1 MGENMKEDLLY
12 ALYSFPIQEQHVRI
26 TLLDWEDTPIKSKEG
41 QIQTLQG
48 ITTGGSINL
57 NGDSSVRRTASL
69 TLVAFDD
76 NVKITNVDNSISMN
90 KRIKLEIGLVNPY
103 FGIANEGDMWYEIN
117 DQNIVWFKMG
127 IFIITNASVTR
138 NANSWQI
145 SVNLKDKMVLLNGEV
160 AGTLTEPITHS
171 PVYNEHIDEQGH
183 AVLETS
189 EVSFITL
196 IETLVSTFGRIHGD
210 IYINNISPK
219 INNIVRWINKD
230 RDIQINP
237 STHNLTYLKSS
248 SIVNNQNAVNEEN
261 SDNLQSSSPSTYTFN
276 DTIGYRYIDYVY
288 PAGQNL
294 VSNPGETIASVL
306 EKIKNTLGGNYE
318 YFFDVDGNFHFQE
331 IQNRK
336 NLGNAVNDIQKA
348 ISEDFWWN
356 NNSDLGSVFTFDD
369 TKNLIVSYQNNPQ
382 YSKIKNDIA
391 VAGKRDN
398 TVIRYHLV
406 LKNPTIPSNDCGSYS
421 LQPYIRQLDL
431 DGEQLETGIDGQPV
445 TRLQNGG
452 GVSIEIT
459 SSTDYRQYL
468 YVMSVV
474 YGDSFFPWSKE
485 ILEEWPKIYDVVNNS
500 FKATGSN
507 LGSINWSIDF
517 VDPSLS
523 EKNPF
528 PYLVDEIGLRPAAI
542 KNDGVNCVFQT
553 SAPGLQIIPI
563 GTSTT
568 ADERY
573 HAINETDHDWIQV
586 PQEFLAN
593 ITWGSASSS
602 AHDAVRTLLFEY
614 ISMQESISLTSVPVY
629 HLEPNTIITVDDNKS
644 DIHGDYVIS
653 TMSIPLTVTGTMTIT
668 AKKAISRI

>member
-1 MGENMKEDLLY
+1 MISENLLY
-12 ALYSFPIQEQHVRI
+12 ALYSLPIQEQYIRI
-26 TLLDWEDTPIKSKEG
+26 TLLNWKDEPIIKEG

-48 ITTGGSINL
+48 ITTGGSLNL

-76 NVKITNVDNSISMN
+76 NVKITNVANSISMN
-90 KRIKLEIGLVNPY
+90 KRIKLEIGLANPY
-103 FGIANEGDMWYEIN
+103 FGIANEGDIWHEVN
-117 DQNIVWFKMG
+117 DQNIIWFNMG

-138 NANSWQI
+138 SANAWQI

-189 EVSFITL
+189 EVAFTTL
-196 IETLVSTFGRIHGD
+196 IATLVSTFGRING
-210 IYINNISPK
+210 NIIIDNIPLK
-219 INNIVRWINKD
+219 IENIVRWINKD

-237 STHNLTYLKSS
+237 VAHNITYIKSNAAVDKQNEVDEKDNDDSS
-248 SIVNNQNAVNEEN
+248 S
-261 SDNLQSSSPSTYTFN
+261 SLSTYTFN

-294 VSNPGETIASVL
+294 VSNPGETVASVL

-336 NLGNAVNDIQKA
+336 NLGSTVDDIKSA
-348 ISEDFWWN
+348 ISDQFWLN
-356 NNSDLGSVFTFDD
+356 QAVLNSVFTFDD

-406 LKNPTIPSNDCGSYS
+406 LKNPTIPSNDCGRYS
-421 LQPYIRQLDL
+421 LQSYIRQLDL

-445 TRLQNGG
+445 TRLQNGSG
-452 GVSIEIT
+452 KSITIT
-459 SSTDYRQYL
+459 SFTDYRQYL
-468 YVMSVV
+468 YVMSIVK
-474 YGDSFFPWSKE
+474 GDSFSPWSKE

-517 VDPSLS
+517 VDPSY
-523 EKNPF
+523 EENAF
-528 PYLVDEIGLRPAAI
+528 PYLVDTIGLRPAAI

-553 SAPGLQIIPI
+553 SAPELQIIPI

-568 ADERY
+568 ASERNY
-573 HAINETDHDWIQV
+573 AFSEEHDWIQV
-586 PQEFLAN
+586 PQELLAN

-602 AHDAVRTLLFEY
+602 AHNAVRTLLFEY
-614 ISMQESISLTSVPVY
+614 ISMQESISLTSIPVY
-629 HLEPNTIITVDDNKS
+629 HLEPNTIITVEDEKS

-653 TMSIPLTVTGTMTIT
+653 TMSIPLAATGTMTIT

>member
-1 MGENMKEDLLY
+1 MDENMKKDLLY

-26 TLLDWEDTPIKSKEG
+26 TLLDWEDAPLTSAEG
-41 QIQTLQG
+41 QTQTLQG

-76 NVKITNVDNSISMN
+76 NVNITDVDNNISMN
-90 KRIKLEIGLVNPY
+90 KRIKLEIGLTNPY
-103 FGIANEGDMWYEIN
+103 FGIANEGDIWHEIN
-117 DQNIVWFKMG
+117 DQSIVWFKMG

-138 NANSWQI
+138 SANSWQI

-196 IETLVSTFGRIHGD
+196 IETLVSTFGRIHGN
-210 IYINNISPK
+210 IYINNIPLK
-219 INNIVRWINKD
+219 INNIVRWINKE
-230 RDIQINP
+230 RNIQINP
-237 STHNLTYLKSS
+237 STHNLTYPKSS
-248 SIVNNQNAVNEEN
+248 GMVNNENTVDEEN
-261 SDNLQSSSPSTYTFN
+261 SDSSPSTYTFN

-336 NLGNAVNDIQKA
+336 NLGSAINDIQKA
-348 ISEDFWWN
+348 ISEDFWN
-356 NNSDLGSVFTFDD
+356 NNNDLGSVFTFDD

-406 LKNPTIPSNDCGSYS
+406 LKNPTIPSYDYGSYS
-421 LQPYIRQLDL
+421 LQSYVRQLDL

-445 TRLQNGG
+445 TRLQNEGN
-452 GVSIEIT
+452 VSIDID
-459 SSTDYRQYL
+459 SGTDYRQYL
-468 YVMSVV
+468 YVMSLVK
-474 YGDSFFPWSKE
+474 GDSFSPWSKE
-485 ILEEWPKIYDVVNNS
+485 ILEEWPKIYDVIKGS

-517 VDPSLS
+517 VDPSY
-523 EKNPF
+523 EKYTF
-528 PYLVDEIGLRPAAI
+528 PYLVDTIGLRPAAI

-553 SAPGLQIIPI
+553 SAPQLQIIPI

-568 ADERY
+568 ADEREY
-573 HAINETDHDWIQV
+573 AIGKHDWIQV
-586 PQEFLAN
+586 PQEFLSN
-593 ITWGSASSS
+593 ITWGSVSNS
-602 AHDAVRTLLFEY
+602 AHNAVRTLLFEY

-629 HLEPNTIITVDDNKS
+629 HLEPNTIITVNDDKS

-653 TMSIPLTVTGTMTIT
+653 TMSIPLAVTGTMTIT